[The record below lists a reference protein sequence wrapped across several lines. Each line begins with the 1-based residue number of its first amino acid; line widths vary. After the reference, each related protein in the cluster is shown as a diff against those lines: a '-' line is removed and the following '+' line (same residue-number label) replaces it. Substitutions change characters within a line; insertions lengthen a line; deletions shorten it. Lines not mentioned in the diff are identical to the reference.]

1 MNKKVL
7 FIDRDGTILVEPSD
21 RQIDAIEK
29 MEFYPGVI
37 STLRKIACNLKYE
50 LVMISNQDGLG
61 TELFPED
68 TFWPVQNLMLKVLK
82 NEGVEF
88 DAILV
93 DPTLPHENA
102 PTRKPG
108 TGMLI
113 KYMQGDYDLC
123 NSYVIG
129 DRQTDVQLARNL
141 GTKAILLGDG
151 PDDKAVLVTKDWDD
165 IYNFLYRPPRKA
177 TIRRTTS
184 ETDVQVTLNLDGH
197 GTAKVSTGI
206 GFFDHMLELFSC
218 HSSIDLS
225 LMVKGDLY
233 VDEHHMVEDTALALG
248 DALYK
253 ALGDKRGIERYGFLL
268 PMEDSIAEVAI
279 DFSGRPY
286 LKWEV
291 EFKREKIGNFPTE
304 MFVHFFKSLTD
315 NARCGLY
322 IKAQGENEHHKIE
335 SIFKAVA
342 RSIKMAVQRNAKY
355 MKIPSTKGIL

>member
-1 MNKKVL
+1 MKKVL
-7 FIDRDGTILVEPSD
+7 FIDRDGTILIEPPD

-37 STLRKIACNLKYE
+37 STLRKIAYNLEYA

-68 TFWPVQNLMLKVLK
+68 TFWPVQNLMLKILR
-82 NEGVEF
+82 NEGIVF
-88 DAILV
+88 DDILV

-108 TGMLI
+108 TGLLK
-113 KYMQGDYDLC
+113 KYLNGEYDLS

-129 DRQTDVQLARNL
+129 DRETDVQLAENL
-141 GTKAILLGDG
+141 GAKAILLGDG
-151 PDDKAVLVTKDWDD
+151 YNEKAALVTRDWEE
-165 IYNFLYRPPRKA
+165 IYTYLNMPSRKV
-177 TIRRTTS
+177 TIHHKTA
-184 ETDVQVTLNLDGH
+184 ETDVQLMLNLDGQ
-197 GTAKVSTGI
+197 GLSNISTGI
-206 GFFDHMLELFSC
+206 GFFDHMLKLFAF
-218 HSSIDLS
+218 HSSIDLE

-233 VDEHHMVEDTALALG
+233 VDEHHTVEDTALALG
-248 DALYK
+248 DALSK

-291 EFKREKIGNFPTE
+291 EFKREIIGSMPTE
-304 MFVHFFKSLTD
+304 LFVHFFKSLTD
-315 NARCGLY
+315 NARCSLY
-322 IKAQGENEHHKIE
+322 IKARGENEHHKIE

-342 RSIKMAVQRNAKY
+342 RSIKMAVQIKNDRTKV
-355 MKIPSTKGIL
+355 PSTKGVL